1 MENATHF
8 IVFDIE
14 RNFRPY
20 KSEDPSEIVDIGAV
34 KIEASTMKVIGEFSE
49 LVKPGARLTR
59 HTTKLT
65 GITKKDLIGVEKF
78 PQIIEKFVQFIG
90 EDSIFVTWGK
100 EDYRFLSHDCT
111 LHGVECPYMDKE
123 RRIDLQKFVFQA
135 YEELF
140 EHTPS
145 LQSAVEQLGLTWEGK
160 QHRALSDAENT
171 ANILFKASSERDI
184 TKRYKRHGEL
194 ELVKDGKL
202 TEKAKKKMRKWVFK
216 EMRKNTE
223 HPFVWSTFESSDTW
237 ESITERYYISEST
250 VELLKKH
257 FRTALRKAER
267 QIRYLAEMEKNA
279 EVK

>member
-78 PQIIEKFVQFIG
+78 PQIIEKFIRFIG

-111 LHGVECPYMDKE
+111 LHSVECPCMEK
-123 RRIDLQKFVFQA
+123 K
-135 YEELF
+135 EELIYKNLF
-140 EHTPS
+140 FKRMKNCLSIHQVYN
-145 LQSAVEQLGLTWEGK
+145 LQ
-160 QHRALSDAENT
+160 
-171 ANILFKASSERDI
+171 
-184 TKRYKRHGEL
+184 
-194 ELVKDGKL
+194 
-202 TEKAKKKMRKWVFK
+202 
-216 EMRKNTE
+216 
-223 HPFVWSTFESSDTW
+223 
-237 ESITERYYISEST
+237 
-250 VELLKKH
+250 
-257 FRTALRKAER
+257 
-267 QIRYLAEMEKNA
+267 
-279 EVK
+279 

>member
-78 PQIIEKFVQFIG
+78 PQIIEKFIRFIG

-111 LHGVECPYMDKE
+111 LHSVECPCMEK
-123 RRIDLQKFVFQA
+123 RK
-135 YEELF
+135 EELIYKNLF
-140 EHTPS
+140 FKRMKNCLSIHQVYN
-145 LQSAVEQLGLTWEGK
+145 LQ
-160 QHRALSDAENT
+160 
-171 ANILFKASSERDI
+171 
-184 TKRYKRHGEL
+184 
-194 ELVKDGKL
+194 
-202 TEKAKKKMRKWVFK
+202 
-216 EMRKNTE
+216 
-223 HPFVWSTFESSDTW
+223 
-237 ESITERYYISEST
+237 
-250 VELLKKH
+250 
-257 FRTALRKAER
+257 
-267 QIRYLAEMEKNA
+267 
-279 EVK
+279 